1 VTPLAG
7 LRVLDL
13 TDETASF
20 AGRILADLGADVVMI
35 ESPEG
40 NRSRFQKPMMTDGS
54 VPTPERSFA
63 HQYFNANKRSVVI
76 DGADSTEQLHAW
88 AAVADVVIATPP
100 FRLAQALAS
109 AANPDVVYVSVT
121 PFGLE
126 GPWRDRTAN
135 DLVSLAAGGLL
146 YLSGEP
152 GGVPVQGGAHPSYTI
167 SGLVA
172 ATGVMIAL
180 HNGGGAHLDISR
192 QESTAMLTFQTAT
205 PSLWRWHGATP
216 RRPGISSAARCADG
230 RYVGL
235 MIRPDR
241 FDLFLRW
248 LDEVGIAHTLTPAD
262 WHYARVN
269 SPQIN
274 NPVNAATAAL
284 ARLLPRDEFVVGA
297 MRAEMVCLPTLEF
310 PDMEHHEQFVVNQ
323 QFSTVHHHGI
333 NKDLGFVRSAVDVFD
348 GQMQIAPAP
357 TLGRVGKPPQP
368 EPDTRRPPAR
378 NRRSVDPYRA
388 LEGLRVVDFG
398 WVLAAPIGTR
408 ILASFGAEVI
418 RIESSTKPDS
428 IRSFPGPDGK
438 PDAVLSGLFN
448 DTNAG
453 KKSLSV
459 DLTQERGRALVHR
472 LISVSDVVVNNFRPG
487 AMDRM
492 GFGFEAIKGD
502 REDIVLLN
510 MPGPH
515 RFGPWASRPSMGNIM
530 MGASGFNY
538 LTGFDGERPR
548 GIGIAY
554 PDFTSPYLL
563 ATSIL
568 GALRER
574 ERTGSGQEI
583 HLAQLSGMVSLLGA
597 EWMQYKATGKQPAR
611 KANRDDNYC
620 PHGVYRTRGDD
631 EWVALAVEGDP
642 QWRKFA
648 DLIGVD
654 PADNRFATHEARKVH
669 EDALDELV
677 KTWASARDRWS
688 IADTCQANGISAS
701 AVATLPDMMD
711 RDPQLHDHFQ
721 TVRQPDYPNIDIP
734 VRREAIR
741 FTGAAQRV
749 RRAPVTGEDNEYIAR
764 DVLGLSDEDYLAL
777 VVDGVFS

>member
-1 VTPLAG
+1 MTPLAG
-7 LRVLDL
+7 IRVLDL
-13 TDETASF
+13 TDETAAF

-35 ESPEG
+35 EPPTGSP
-40 NRSRFQKPMMTDGS
+40 SRFRKPLMADES
-54 VPTPERSFA
+54 VPLTERSYA
-63 HQYFNANKRSVVI
+63 HQYFNANKRSVVV
-76 DGADSTEQLHAW
+76 DDTEGSEAMSSW
-88 AAVADVVIATPP
+88 AVIADVIIATPP
-100 FRLAQALAS
+100 FRLPQQLAS
-109 AANPDVVYVSVT
+109 AVNPDIVYVSVT

-126 GPWRDRTAN
+126 GPWKDRAAN

-152 GGVPVQGGAHPSYTI
+152 KGVPVQGGAHPSHTI
-167 SGLVA
+167 TGLVA
-172 ATGVMIAL
+172 ATGAMLAL

-192 QESTAMLTFQTAT
+192 HEATAMLTFQTGT
-205 PSLWRWHGATP
+205 PSLWRWAGVTP
-216 RRPGISSAARCADG
+216 KRPGISNAARCADG

-248 LDEVGIAHTLTPAD
+248 VNEVGIEHTLTPED
-262 WHYARVN
+262 WHYARVT

-284 ARLLPRDEFVVGA
+284 ARVLPRDEFVVGA

-310 PDMEHHEQFVVNQ
+310 PDMEHHEQFVVNR
-323 QFSTVHHHGI
+323 QFSTVRHDRIG
-333 NKDLGFVRSAVDVFD
+333 KDLGFVRSPVDVFD
-348 GQMQIAPAP
+348 DPTPISPAP
-357 TLGRVGKPPQP
+357 MLGEHNKA
-368 EPDTRRPPAR
+368 DSSLAASHPATATK
-378 NRRSVDPYRA
+378 RSSDPFRA
-388 LEGLRVVDFG
+388 LEGVRVVDFG

-438 PDAVLSGLFN
+438 PDAIMSGLFN

-453 KKSLSV
+453 KRSLSV
-459 DLTQERGRALVHR
+459 DLTDERGRALVHR
-472 LISVSDVVVNNFRPG
+472 LISVSDVVVNNFRPD
-487 AMDRM
+487 AMERM
-492 GFGFEAIKGD
+492 GFGFEAIQRD
-502 REDIVLLN
+502 RNDIVLLN

-530 MGASGFNY
+530 MGASGFNF

-563 ATSIL
+563 VTSIL
-568 GALRER
+568 AALRER
-574 ERTGSGQEI
+574 ERTRSGQEI

-597 EWMQYKATGKQPAR
+597 EWMQFKETGNQPPR
-611 KANRDDNYC
+611 KANRDANYC
-620 PHGVYRTRGDD
+620 PHGVFQTSGDD
-631 EWVALAVEGDP
+631 EWVALAVEGDW
-642 QWRKFA
+642 QWQRFA
-648 DLIGVD
+648 DLLGID
-654 PADNRFATHEARKVH
+654 PTDKRFATHEARKAN
-669 EDALDELV
+669 EDAVDHNV
-677 KTWASARDRWS
+677 KQWAESRDRWV
-688 IADTCQANGISAS
+688 IADTLQAIGIAAA

-711 RDPQLHDHFQ
+711 RDPQLRDHFQ
-721 TVRQPDYPNIDIP
+721 TVRQPDFPDIEIP

-741 FTGAAQRV
+741 FVGAAQQV
-749 RRAPVTGEDNEYIAR
+749 RRAPVIGEDNEYVATEL
-764 DVLGLSDEDYLAL
+764 LGLTDEDYVAL